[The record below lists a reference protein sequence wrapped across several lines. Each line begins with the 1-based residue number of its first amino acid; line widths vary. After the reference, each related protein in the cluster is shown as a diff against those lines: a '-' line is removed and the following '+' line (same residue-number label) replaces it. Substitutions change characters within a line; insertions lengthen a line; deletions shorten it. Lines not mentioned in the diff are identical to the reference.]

1 MSVTQPAM
9 SVAQIAMLVMQAATL
24 VRAEITS
31 ANKVS
36 ASAGKAIVNQ
46 GEVTTLMLK
55 TGTANPKIAMLPKR
69 MINFMNW
76 EVYCMFERCSQISY
90 LV

>member
-1 MSVTQPAM
+1 
-9 SVAQIAMLVMQAATL
+9 MLVMQAATL
-24 VRAEITS
+24 VWAEITS

-46 GEVTTLMLK
+46 GEVTTLMLKTGTAIVK